1 MAPRQKLTL
10 LALVLLFFG
19 PMAVSMVMYFT
30 SGGWRPA
37 GSTAHGILLE
47 APLAL
52 DEAPWPAADGDP
64 AVLRGKWQLI
74 HLVDGDCDATCQADL
89 VETRQV
95 RRALGREMGRV
106 QRVLWVAGSP
116 PPPQMLA
123 AEHPGLRLLT
133 PPPAEAARIRG
144 ALGPVDSGH
153 VLLVDP
159 LGNLIM
165 HFPQGT
171 SMKDMHYDV
180 KLLLRASQI
189 G

>member
-1 MAPRQKLTL
+1 MAPRDKLTL
-10 LALVLLFFG
+10 LALALLFFG
-19 PMAVSMVMYFT
+19 PMAFSMVMYFT

-37 GSTAHGILLE
+37 GSTAHGLLLQ
-47 APLAL
+47 APLTL
-52 DEAPWPAADGDP
+52 DESPWPARDGEA

-74 HLVDGDCDATCQADL
+74 HRVTGDCDDTCQADL

-106 QRVLWVAGSP
+106 QRVLWVGGSP
-116 PPPQMLA
+116 PALLDS
-123 AEHPGLRLLT
+123 EHPGLKLLS
-133 PPPAEAARIRG
+133 PPPAEAERIRV

-153 VLLVDP
+153 VLVVDP

-171 SMKDMHYDV
+171 TMKDMHDDV

>member
-1 MAPRQKLTL
+1 MATSQKLTL
-10 LALVLLFFG
+10 LALMLLFFG
-19 PMAVSMVMYFT
+19 PMAVSMLMYFS

-37 GSTAHGILLE
+37 GSTAHGILMTQ
-47 APLAL
+47 PLTLA
-52 DEAPWPAADGDP
+52 ETPWPASAGEP
-64 AVLRGKWQLI
+64 AVLRGQWQLI
-74 HLVDGDCDATCQADL
+74 HLVDGDCDESCQADL

-106 QRVLWVAGSP
+106 QRVLWLTGNP
-116 PPPQMLA
+116 PPAGLLGQ
-123 AEHPGLRLLT
+123 EHPGLRQLM
-133 PPPAEAARIRG
+133 PPPGEAERIRA
-144 ALGPVDSGH
+144 ALGPVASGQ

-165 HFPQGT
+165 HFPPGT
-171 SMKDMHYDV
+171 TMKDMHDDL

>member
-1 MAPRQKLTL
+1 MATRERLTL

-19 PMAVSMVMYFT
+19 PMAFSMVMYFT

-47 APLAL
+47 APLTL
-52 DEAPWPAADGDP
+52 DEAPWPDRDGEP
-64 AVLRGKWQLI
+64 VVLRGKWRLI
-74 HLVDGDCDATCQADL
+74 HLVDGDCDVTCQADL

-116 PPPQMLA
+116 PSPMLLEN
-123 AEHPGLRLLT
+123 EHPGLKLLT
-133 PPPAEAARIRG
+133 PPPAEAGRIRA

-171 SMKDMHYDV
+171 AMKDMHDDV

>member
-1 MAPRQKLTL
+1 MGRGEKLTL

-37 GSTAHGILLE
+37 GSTAHGILLAE
-47 APLAL
+47 PLTL
-52 DEAPWPAADGDP
+52 DEAPWPARNGES

-74 HLVDGDCDATCQADL
+74 HLVDGDCDDTCVADL

-106 QRVLWVAGSP
+106 QRVLWVGGNP
-116 PPPQMLA
+116 PAPALLEG
-123 AEHPGLRLLT
+123 EHPGLRLLT
-133 PPPAEAARIRG
+133 PPAAEAGRIRA
-144 ALGPVDSGH
+144 ALGPADGH

-171 SMKDMHYDV
+171 SMKDMHDDV

>member
-1 MAPRQKLTL
+1 MGRRAKLTL
-10 LALVLLFFG
+10 LALMLLFFG

-37 GSTAHGILLE
+37 GSTAHGILLQL
-47 APLAL
+47 PLTL
-52 DEAPWPAADGDP
+52 DETPWVPGDGEP
-64 AVLRGKWQLI
+64 AVMRGKWQLI
-74 HLVDGDCDATCQADL
+74 HLVDGDCDETCQADL

-106 QRVLWVAGSP
+106 QRVLWVGGSP
-116 PPPQMLA
+116 PAPELLQ

-133 PPPAEAARIRG
+133 PLPDEAARIRA

-171 SMKDMHYDV
+171 TMKDMHDDV